1 MNDLSS
7 QLRKAGAWIWNQ
19 KEKMILVALILVLCY
34 RVWGVMNPPEVNFEE
49 SARGANPPKPRQILK
64 DPPPPVP
71 VLPRSPDFKGLV
83 RTNPFTVHSALPG
96 SREGE
101 AREERPNLTV
111 VRIVPWTG
119 GEYRAEIITQGARPK
134 RYKEGEQFESYRLV
148 DIDEINN
155 QVTIFSNAHNKN
167 FVITANEAMKTR

>member
-7 QLRKAGAWIWNQ
+7 QLRKAGIWLWNQ

-34 RVWGVMNPPEVNFEE
+34 RVWGVMNPAELTFEE
-49 SARGANPPKPRQILK
+49 PGAAIAKPRPIPK

-83 RTNPFTVHSALPG
+83 RTNPFTIHSALPG
-96 SREGE
+96 TREGE
-101 AREERPNLTV
+101 AREDRPNLTV
-111 VRIVPWTG
+111 IRIVPWAG
-119 GEYRAEIITQGARPK
+119 GDYRAEIVTQGARPK
-134 RYKEGEQFESYRLV
+134 RYKEGEQFETYRLI
-148 DIDEINN
+148 DIDEVNN

-167 FVITANEAMKTR
+167 FVITANEQMKTR